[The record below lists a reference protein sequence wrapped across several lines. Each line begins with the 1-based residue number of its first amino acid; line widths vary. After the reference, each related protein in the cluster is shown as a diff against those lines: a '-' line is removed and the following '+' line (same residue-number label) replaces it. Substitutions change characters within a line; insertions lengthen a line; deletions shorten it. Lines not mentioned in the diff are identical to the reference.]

1 MANVVAFSDI
11 DLSDYIVEDPGSGKS
26 ITTTYDAD
34 EVNDDS
40 KITDNAWEDPPSS
53 HTHFSGSKNIVFS
66 EIDDIQ
72 DFVIDA
78 ASLLCNTTTTSH
90 VDGQETYGIDIE
102 ARSCDDEERR
112 DVLPEVSAEHVSD
125 ADDRTIAPS
134 VRSRWGIGNHHRR
147 LDYEVASSVDDDDDD
162 GEFIVEEML
171 DSGNDKSVSDEIIL
185 EKENLGQVR
194 HEKTSDD
201 RLPPPLRRSDG
212 MRRVAGPS
220 LHAESARG
228 TFDGPPKNDE
238 TVIDINSSS
247 SNVEFH
253 EDVESVPESDGADT
267 DTLASF
273 QSSAGNAQP
282 SYHGDHTA
290 RQVESA
296 PRAAWMRSSLQPPPP
311 PAVSSS
317 HARRSMEDKSIQVGT
332 SGNGIGTQVSYDE
345 ERRVLFDAD
354 DIRTRL
360 IQIDFLSW
368 FSGKKNSNMHSSSW
382 SWSHDAHA
390 IPPYNRRRSVEADV
404 TATAAELRFYQQID
418 VLRHRLAS
426 LACGKDIV

>member
-125 ADDRTIAPS
+125 A
-134 VRSRWGIGNHHRR
+134 
-147 LDYEVASSVDDDDDD
+147 DDD

-296 PRAAWMRSSLQPPPP
+296 PKAAWMRSSLQPPPP

-360 IQIDFLSW
+360 IQTDFLSW